1 MTGVGI
7 GAAKVLGDPAPW
19 LLGLTAGVSA
29 VGVALVASAAKG
41 LLFKLCNTK
50 VRVRI

>member
-1 MTGVGI
+1 MTAIGVG
-7 GAAKVLGDPAPW
+7 AANTLGNPALW
-19 LLGLTAGVSA
+19 LKSLTAGVSA

-50 VRVRI
+50 V